1 MTVLRALNQ
10 RLRGRGEAFAT
21 CLALRISAEGE
32 VVLANA
38 GHPTPYL
45 NGKPIEIEG
54 SLPLGLLESP
64 EFTMRRFPLAP
75 GDKLMMLSDGVA
87 EAQDANGQLLG
98 FDRIHILL
106 RGDKSAAAI
115 ADAAQ
120 AFGQQDDISVI
131 SVTRVAVP
139 EPLHA

>member
-1 MTVLRALNQ
+1 MTILRALNQ
-10 RLRGRGEAFAT
+10 RLRGRGESFAT
-21 CLALRISAEGE
+21 CLALRISAEGD
-32 VVLANA
+32 VLLANA

-54 SLPLGLLESP
+54 SLPLGLLEST
-64 EFTMRRFPLAP
+64 EFTLRRFPLGP
-75 GDKLMMLSDGVA
+75 GDRLMMLSDGVA
-87 EAQDANGQLLG
+87 EAQDASGQLLG
-98 FDRIHILL
+98 FDRVHILL
-106 RGDKSAAAI
+106 RGDKSAAEI

-139 EPLHA
+139 EPSHA